1 MNLKKVQKDA
11 ISCNAA
17 IRACSLAE
25 CWQNAMALLQAT
37 RIQRIQEIGT
47 RYLTPTCFGG
57 VMSGNVV
64 HDRGIHVTSS
74 CQQIFSAGYAAG
86 DAEDS
91 FVVVIFD
98 FT

>member
-1 MNLKKVQKDA
+1 
-11 ISCNAA
+11 
-17 IRACSLAE
+17 
-25 CWQNAMALLQAT
+25 
-37 RIQRIQEIGT
+37 
-47 RYLTPTCFGG
+47 
-57 VMSGNVV
+57 MSGNVV